1 MKNWT
6 LLALLVLML
15 MLSTSGFG
23 QTTTRPASDSV
34 TVLFEDYKFIR
45 EWAEFGLACDSM
57 LINREQK
64 IIALTQVARL
74 KTDQLEVADKAI
86 RELDKKLNRLRR
98 GRNVWNLVAFS
109 VGGVAIFEGL
119 VLIAKN

>member
-1 MKNWT
+1 
-6 LLALLVLML
+6 ML